1 MQMRAVAGRYQ
12 LKRALGRGGMG
23 TVYLAEDPLAG
34 RLVAVKELRA
44 PDGVSARDREN
55 LMKRAMSEARS
66 AARIQ
71 HPGVVTLYD
80 VVPPSP
86 ADNAMYLIMEYVD
99 GGSFADEMERAAGAL
114 TLRRVTEVGLQMLS
128 VLEAAHALGV
138 VHRDI
143 KPANILIA
151 RNGQA
156 KLTDFGIAYMD
167 GSERLTGTGLVA
179 GTVAYM
185 APELFDV
192 RGITPAADI
201 WALGV
206 TLYHAA
212 DGRNP
217 FDKGT
222 NAATLRAIILDPLP
236 DPGCGTMLASACTA
250 MLRRE
255 PERRATI
262 EQARALMTGTMTAT
276 MTPDG
281 PTFTPAARPPADPR
295 RAAPSR
301 GEYVPTETVDAAQQ
315 GFLPRL
321 RNPFSSR
328 LLAAAWR

>member
-44 PDGVSARDREN
+44 PDGLPDVERETF
-55 LMKRAMSEARS
+55 LKRAMQEARS
-66 AARIQ
+66 AAQIQ

-80 VVPPSP
+80 VVPPS
-86 ADNAMYLIMEYVD
+86 ASDDAMYLIMEYAD
-99 GGSFADEMERAAGAL
+99 GGSFAEEMQRGGPL

-128 VLEAAHALGV
+128 VLEAAHALGI

-143 KPANILIA
+143 KPANILIT
-151 RNGQA
+151 RSGQA

-167 GSERLTGTGLVA
+167 GATRLTGTGLVA

-185 APELFDV
+185 APELFDAKT
-192 RGITPAADI
+192 ITPAADI

-217 FDKGT
+217 FDKDST
-222 NAATLRAIILDPLP
+222 TATLRAILLDPLP
-236 DPGCGTMLASACTA
+236 DPGCGTFLASACTA
-250 MLRRE
+250 MLHRD
-255 PERRATI
+255 PARRASVPLARDILLGRVAVNPATA
-262 EQARALMTGTMTAT
+262 QAQGWH
-276 MTPDG
+276 G
-281 PTFTPAARPPADPR
+281 PGGQRP
-295 RAAPSR
+295 
-301 GEYVPTETVDAAQQ
+301 
-315 GFLPRL
+315 
-321 RNPFSSR
+321 
-328 LLAAAWR
+328 